1 MYNITE
7 ASAVALIMKAKT
19 QLIEIV
25 HASAVN
31 KLRVLSLLLTAL
43 QNLSAQVKRQLD
55 VSIASTT
62 LLEVFSGTTS
72 GANLT
77 QIVGELKT

>member
-43 QNLSAQVKRQLD
+43 QNLSAQVKRQPCSRSSL
-55 VSIASTT
+55 ARQAART
-62 LLEVFSGTTS
+62 
-72 GANLT
+72 
-77 QIVGELKT
+77 